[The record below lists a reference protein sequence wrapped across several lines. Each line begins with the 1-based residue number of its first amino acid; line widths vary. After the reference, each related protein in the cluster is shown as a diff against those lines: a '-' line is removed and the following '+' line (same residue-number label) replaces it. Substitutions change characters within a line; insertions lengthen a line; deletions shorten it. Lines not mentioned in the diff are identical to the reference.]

1 MRRDTTR
8 DNGRSLELRIWLFT
22 LFVLAVSAWLQ
33 YVITSH
39 QSDKGEASGEDHFK
53 RSVPIAMQLKAVRS
67 DIKEGGK
74 GVRKSES
81 KGCI

>member
-22 LFVLAVSAWLQ
+22 LFVLAVSALLRSA
-33 YVITSH
+33 IISH

-53 RSVPIAMQLKAVRS
+53 RSVPTVMQSKAARS

-74 GVRKSES
+74 RRF
-81 KGCI
+81 